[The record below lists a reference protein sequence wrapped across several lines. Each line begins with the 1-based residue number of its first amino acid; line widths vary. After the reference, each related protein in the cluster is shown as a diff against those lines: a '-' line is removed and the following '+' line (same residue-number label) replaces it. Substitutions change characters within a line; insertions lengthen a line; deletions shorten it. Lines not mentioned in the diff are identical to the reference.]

1 MYEKRKKYYKQ
12 YAKDNCEKIKAYQ
25 KQYNKDHSEERKT
38 KAKVYRNRPE
48 VKERIKAYYK
58 DNPHVRTINEIKKR
72 LKIGNVCACCG
83 LKDIF
88 NLTIDHIIS
97 KEMKR
102 KFKKY
107 KNFDLEQTSNLQLLC
122 FTCNTSKNGH
132 KKRCTLQHDNPKI
145 KKMVTKARRRKSKK

>member
-1 MYEKRKKYYKQ
+1 MPYKNKYDKKAYQKKYRKDHREKKNAYSKQ
-12 YAKDNCEKIKAYQ
+12 YAKDHRKEK
-25 KQYNKDHSEERKT
+25 
-38 KAKVYRNRPE
+38 
-48 VKERIKAYYK
+48 KAYYR
-58 DNPHVRTINEIKKR
+58 NIYSIKRIEEK
-72 LKIGNVCACCG
+72 LEIGNMCTCCG

-107 KNFDLEQTSNLQLLC
+107 KNFDIEKPSNLQLLC
-122 FTCNTSKNGH
+122 WACNTSKNGYR
-132 KKRCTLQHDNPKI
+132 KSCTLQHDNPKI

>member
-1 MYEKRKKYYKQ
+1 MKKNHKKNSKKKKASYKKIYHIKRVKK
-12 YAKDNCEKIKAYQ
+12 I
-25 KQYNKDHSEERKT
+25 
-38 KAKVYRNRPE
+38 
-48 VKERIKAYYK
+48 
-58 DNPHVRTINEIKKR
+58 
-72 LKIGNVCACCG
+72 LKIGNMCACCG

-97 KEMKR
+97 KSMKR

-107 KNFDLEQTSNLQLLC
+107 KNFDIEKPSNIQLLC
-122 FTCNTSKNGH
+122 HACNTSKNGH